1 MAKEVNFR
9 GIDIGGDAQ
18 SFRVF
23 HTSVSVANKVSIM
36 DIDRQQLLSGITLT
50 FPASAT
56 TGIIVPTTAGCSDEI
71 SFPLVATTPPPSTP
85 APVYTASPTPAPVT
99 PQPTPPGV
107 DPLPPP
113 PPPPP
118 IMGCTDT
125 SAANFDINAQQDD
138 GSCVYTPP
146 PVEPSTCR
154 IYTLTATG
162 ANVVFNYNSCEGAS
176 QTITVNS
183 GFSTQVCAEENSVV
197 STNPSQGTSTAGA
210 TCTGPVPALTPGY
223 DCINDTCVY
232 VNDNATYAT
241 QAECMAV
248 CTPAVVAEITSCPST
263 VEVYNSED
271 VDITFDIP
279 ADATYQTNDGTISTN
294 GVPGGPSEGIISH
307 YLARQDDRGTG
318 PGTHTF
324 SLFEEIGSQNRNPF
338 HFNMDVTF
346 ANGTSKNISCNV
358 NVISL
363 GGGFGG
369 GGRDSD

>member
-18 SFRVF
+18 SFRIF

-50 FPASAT
+50 FPTSAT
-56 TGIIVPTTAGCSDEI
+56 TGIIVPTTVGCSDEI

-99 PQPTPPGV
+99 PAPQPPGV

-125 SAANFDINAQQDD
+125 TAANFDINAQQDD

-146 PVEPSTCR
+146 PVEPLTCR

-162 ANVVFNYNSCEGAS
+162 ANIVFNYTSCEGIS

-197 STNPSQGTSTAGA
+197 STNPSQGTATAGA

-223 DCINDTCVY
+223 DCINNTCVY

-263 VEVYNSED
+263 VEIDHGSED

-279 ADATYQTNDGTISTN
+279 ADATYQTNDGTISNN
-294 GVPGGPSEGIISH
+294 GVPRVPSAG
-307 YLARQDDRGTG
+307 LGAAFLPQQDDRGTG

-324 SLFEEIGSQNRNPF
+324 ALTNSIRTFNLNPF
-338 HFNMDVTF
+338 HFSMVVTF
-346 ANGTSKNISCNV
+346 NDGTTKTLSCNI
-358 NVISL
+358 NVI
-363 GGGFGG
+363 
-369 GGRDSD
+369 